1 MQAISARKLLYG
13 LAPQEFLSDTL
24 VTHVTSDSRT
34 LCEGCVFVAFVGAR
48 VDGHDFA
55 KEAVEKGAVYV
66 VVNHHMVE
74 IPDEKQIICT
84 ESYAAMMRIGTNYR
98 ADLTPQIIGVTG
110 SVGKTTTKEF
120 CDAIFS
126 TFGQTIKTFGNE
138 NNELGVPRTLLRMDS
153 CTEYAVVEMGMN
165 HIGEIERLAIAS
177 KPCAGIITNIGTAHI
192 ENLGSRENICK
203 AKLELCAGLAEGAPL
218 ALPFHDEFLRKAE
231 LPKNVKVVWFALEDN
246 CAEVWAEELVI
257 NGEGQ
262 DFILHDKLYGDFDV
276 YIPALGKHSVLDA
289 LSAYC
294 VATRLGLDA
303 SKSAKAL
310 GNFKQTGMRQKIVK
324 AGDVTVI
331 EDCYN
336 ANPDSMKAALE
347 MFKEFPAEQ
356 KIAYLGDM
364 FELGEFSKQA
374 HIALGEAA
382 AKAGLVC
389 LVCIGEA
396 GRWIAQAAVEQ
407 GQYTLYANNKEE
419 AAQMLLAHSWKN
431 DAILVKASRGMALE
445 ETLQIFYKQKQKDV
459 V

>member
-1 MQAISARKLLYG
+1 MQAISARELLCG
-13 LAPQEFLSDTL
+13 LAPQEFLSDVL

-34 LCEGCVFVAFVGAR
+34 LCEGCVFVAFTGAR

-55 KEAVEKGAVYV
+55 KEAIEKGAVYV
-66 VVNHHMVE
+66 VLNHPIPE
-74 IPDEKQIICT
+74 IPTEKQIICA
-84 ESYAAMMRIGTNYR
+84 ESYAAMMQIGANYR
-98 ADLTPQIIGVTG
+98 AQLKPQVIGVTG

-126 TFGQTIKTFGNE
+126 AFGETIKTFGNE
-138 NNELGVPRTLLRMDS
+138 NNELGVPRTLLRMSDS
-153 CTEYAVVEMGMN
+153 TEFAVVEMGMN
-165 HIGEIERLAIAS
+165 HTGEIERLAIAS

-203 AKLELCAGLAEGAPL
+203 AKLELCAGLCEGAPL
-218 ALPFHDEFLRKAE
+218 ALPYHDEFLRNAE
-231 LPKNVKVVWFALEDN
+231 LPKHIKAVWFALEDDN
-246 CAEVWAEELVI
+246 AEIWADEITI

-262 DFILHDKLYGDFDV
+262 NFVLHDALYGSFNV

-289 LSAYC
+289 LSAYS

-303 SKSAKAL
+303 QKSASAL
-310 GNFKQTGMRQKIVK
+310 SNFKQTGMRQKIVK
-324 AGDVTVI
+324 VGDVTVI

-336 ANPDSMKAALE
+336 ANPDSMVAALE

-364 FELGEFSKQA
+364 FELGEFSQQA
-374 HIALGEAA
+374 HIALGKTA
-382 AKAGLVC
+382 AKSGLVC

-396 GRWIAQAAVEQ
+396 GKWIADAAKAE
-407 GQYTLYANNKEE
+407 GQYTLYATTKEE

-445 ETLQIFYKQKQKDV
+445 ETLQFFYKQKQSDMI
-459 V
+459 